1 MNNPL
6 KKNDEKKEKKEKEKE
21 KANIKNEDLN
31 PNIKI
36 KDISEK
42 EEEESDFNNALN
54 KVLSKMIKKKNIN
67 NNELYDLLVSDK
79 EIIENEL
86 KKYNIKKN
94 INLLEKFQN
103 YVDIKN
109 KNLNIMIQKNEEEFH
124 QKHTFI
130 PQINKKYNDKKRNFN
145 QFLKDQEEY
154 QQKKIE
160 KISNIKD
167 TQSKKE
173 EEELK
178 LKPKIQIISE
188 KMAQEKYK
196 GEEVFSRLYNQNTKK
211 TIDKDNIKKNEK
223 NEKNIKTVNNNLNE
237 EYLNNLYQDYKLREK
252 KNKEKEDLE
261 NKKMKDALNYQAR
274 STSNKYLYNKFK
286 NAYKK
291 EIEKILTESDKNT
304 KLNLT
309 QLKNLFINLNFIP
322 KSQSDNENI
331 NNLINEIYENL
342 KDSKGLMNIDHIF
355 IFCIS
360 ILKLFEYYILSNYQ
374 ISTLTTIQNESVE
387 NNNNNKEIT
396 NSVSQK
402 DLKIN
407 NFNKLLHK
415 NNSVKYVNSVEN
427 KNSKLD
433 FINKE
438 LQNRIIKNMKYG
450 GFDIDNNF
458 IISCNHAKLIF
469 KNFLIFY
476 QNYSNPNINKENP
489 NNEFSK
495 ENIKKKQMIRAST
508 SNSVVHSYKSNKPKI
523 YERNNN
529 NLTQNNTDNNN
540 YTNQSTKKQ
549 KRNKSNSN
557 LGRIEQLYLDN
568 AKKKINIEKEKEKYL
583 EQKEKDEKKN
593 CTFKPK
599 INANAQYKNNLIPI
613 GNNSILEQRMDF
625 LYKKGTEQILN
636 KKDKTLDEI
645 EVEKYKN
652 ELTFKPQIN
661 SVNYDVFK
669 KNYDID
675 DYDIQKFNQRLQKG
689 REERGIRE
697 SAFER
702 GEFLIQN
709 PRNFSEKKNDKRF
722 DYNKVRN
729 GSKQNK
735 RSFIE
740 SSCHN
745 LSKTPIK
752 NIIKYKSNSKN
763 KNKIFKS
770 KSKVNSNNTSFN
782 NINSNKINENENNN
796 DNNNK
801 NNNKNNNENNINNN
815 NSNNIKVV
823 KENENPILQI
833 DVNLKHGLK
842 KKVYV
847 YEGDTAEELANN
859 FSIEN
864 GLDDK
869 MKKKLKTLI
878 QQEIDKLLTRIDEES
893 RSTFK
898 STNNM

>member
-1 MNNPL
+1 M
-6 KKNDEKKEKKEKEKE
+6 
-21 KANIKNEDLN
+21 
-31 PNIKI
+31 
-36 KDISEK
+36 
-42 EEEESDFNNALN
+42 
-54 KVLSKMIKKKNIN
+54 
-67 NNELYDLLVSDK
+67 
-79 EIIENEL
+79 
-86 KKYNIKKN
+86 
-94 INLLEKFQN
+94 Q
-103 YVDIKN
+103 
-109 KNLNIMIQKNEEEFH
+109 
-124 QKHTFI
+124 
-130 PQINKKYNDKKRNFN
+130 
-145 QFLKDQEEY
+145 
-154 QQKKIE
+154 
-160 KISNIKD
+160 
-167 TQSKKE
+167 
-173 EEELK
+173 
-178 LKPKIQIISE
+178 
-188 KMAQEKYK
+188 
-196 GEEVFSRLYNQNTKK
+196 
-211 TIDKDNIKKNEK
+211 
-223 NEKNIKTVNNNLNE
+223 
-237 EYLNNLYQDYKLREK
+237 YLNNLYQDYKLREK

-261 NKKMKDALNYQAR
+261 NKKIKDALNYQAR

-331 NNLINEIYENL
+331 NNLINEIYDNL
-342 KDSKGLMNIDHIF
+342 KDPKGLMNIDHIF

-374 ISTLTTIQNESVE
+374 MSNLTTIQNESVE
-387 NNNNNKEIT
+387 NNNKEIS
-396 NSVSQK
+396 NSISQK
-402 DLKIN
+402 DLKISSS
-407 NFNKLLHK
+407 NKLLQK

-476 QNYSNPNINKENP
+476 QNYSNPNIYKENP

-529 NLTQNNTDNNN
+529 LIQNNTDSNN
-540 YTNQSTKKQ
+540 YINQNVNKQ
-549 KRNKSNSN
+549 KRNKSNTN

-568 AKKKINIEKEKEKYL
+568 VKKKMNIEKEKEKYL

-599 INANAQYKNNLIPI
+599 INANAQYKNNIIPI
-613 GNNSILEQRMDF
+613 GNSSILEQRMDF
-625 LYKKGTEQILN
+625 LHRKGTEQILN

-661 SVNYDVFK
+661 NVNYEVFK

-709 PRNFSEKKNDKRF
+709 PRNFSEKKKIIIDLIIVK
-722 DYNKVRN
+722 KEM
-729 GSKQNK
+729 
-735 RSFIE
+735 I
-740 SSCHN
+740 
-745 LSKTPIK
+745 
-752 NIIKYKSNSKN
+752 IIKIKEDLL
-763 KNKIFKS
+763 
-770 KSKVNSNNTSFN
+770 KV
-782 NINSNKINENENNN
+782 
-796 DNNNK
+796 
-801 NNNKNNNENNINNN
+801 
-815 NSNNIKVV
+815 
-823 KENENPILQI
+823 
-833 DVNLKHGLK
+833 
-842 KKVYV
+842 
-847 YEGDTAEELANN
+847 
-859 FSIEN
+859 
-864 GLDDK
+864 
-869 MKKKLKTLI
+869 LI
-878 QQEIDKLLTRIDEES
+878 II
-893 RSTFK
+893 
-898 STNNM
+898 